1 MLLKLSGKFLLF
13 TALTFVGVQSFAQQ
27 FDDIPIYHADV
38 QRGEGEPLPYMQY
51 KHDSG
56 YMHRNLISSLR
67 DMLIVNPNVSSLFHN
82 HRNMQAQTNVALPR
96 VFQPLINFSY
106 RFMKANS
113 RRDSEAANGVKH
125 DHLAFQFV
133 RASFCFGNDPFMV
146 LAKIKRESAFN
157 RTLISSGAAVGFTQ
171 MTGPGIKEVQHQMSG
186 NADLAMPGVKEY
198 FRKAIACFTGNANY
212 HNFSGKTDDLK
223 KLIRADWKLDVIYGQ
238 ILLKVYTAY
247 TVAATN
253 KSRSLQDLN
262 AAYAGSFIMYNGD
275 ITEVDGR
282 CTGARV
288 PMKQEYSCDIMQNFE
303 QLSNQWKFEVRNYRV
318 NMT

>member
-1 MLLKLSGKFLLF
+1 ML
-13 TALTFVGVQSFAQQ
+13 V
-27 FDDIPIYHADV
+27 
-38 QRGEGEPLPYMQY
+38 
-51 KHDSG
+51 
-56 YMHRNLISSLR
+56 
-67 DMLIVNPNVSSLFHN
+67 VNPNVSSLFHN
-82 HRNMQAQTNVALPR
+82 HRTMQVQNNVALPR

-113 RRDSEAANGVKH
+113 RRDAEAANGVKH
-125 DHLAFQFV
+125 DHLSFQFV

-157 RTLISSGAAVGFTQ
+157 RTLVSSGQAVGFTQ

-198 FRKAIACFTGNANY
+198 FRRAVACFTGNPAY

-223 KLIRADWKLDVIYGQ
+223 KAIRADWKLDIIYGQ

-247 TVAATN
+247 TIAATN
-253 KSRSLQDLN
+253 KSRSLEDLN

-275 ITEVDGR
+275 MTEVNGR
-282 CTGARV
+282 CTGV
-288 PMKQEYSCDIMQNFE
+288 KGPMKIEYSCDIMQNFE
-303 QLSNQWKFEVRNYRV
+303 QISNQWQFQVRTSRV

>member
-1 MLLKLSGKFLLF
+1 MLKKNGLLLF
-13 TALTFVGVQSFAQQ
+13 AALLLVGFKSFAQYE
-27 FDDIPIYHADV
+27 DIPIYHADV
-38 QRGEGEPLPYMQY
+38 LTSPDEPPPYTLF

-56 YMHRNLISSLR
+56 YMHRNLISGLR

-82 HRNMQAQTNVALPR
+82 YRNLQAQSNVNLPS
-96 VFQPLINFSY
+96 VFQPLINFSF
-106 RFMKANS
+106 RFMNANS
-113 RRDSEAANGVKH
+113 KRNAEAANGVKH
-125 DHLAFQFV
+125 DHLSFQFV

-157 RTLISSGAAVGFTQ
+157 RTLISSGSAVGFTQ

-186 NADLAMPGVKEY
+186 NEDLAMPGVKEY
-198 FRKAIACFTGNANY
+198 FRKAIACFTGNPNY

-223 KLIRADWKLDVIYGQ
+223 KLIRADWKLDIIYGQ

-247 TVAATN
+247 TIAATN
-253 KSRSLQDLN
+253 KTRSLQDLN

-275 ITEVDGR
+275 VTEVDGR

-303 QLSNQWKFEVRNYRV
+303 QLSRQWLFQVKNSRV